1 MKITLPLLLGAVF
14 ASSAFTAET
23 PAPKPATL
31 DDSEVRITYA
41 ELKKLLAAA
50 QPPAAT
56 ATASKPPLPAAL
68 LSAVWTLDVQK
79 GRLTAEMSAQSFI
92 EGWQCIPL
100 AGADLGAIE
109 VQPPD
114 TRLVVQNDHLCL
126 LTEKI
131 GPQTLTLTFPFRSAQ
146 TITLAPSALAEL
158 EISALPEKQH
168 LRLQSGS
175 STTFIR
181 ESGRHALPASGVEV
195 TLSLESDEMPAIAAT
210 ANDDA
215 ILTTA
220 TYTTQVV
227 RDGSVLTEGTLLVRH
242 DPPLNITVMLPEA
255 ARLLQCH
262 VNGELIRPAVQNGT
276 QIDIP
281 LHDPATDGGESK
293 IELSFTS
300 TLPALQATEGEIE
313 LALPRTALFARQIDW
328 QVRLPESFDLAA
340 SGNVEP
346 QPATEAKT
354 GLNLR
359 KSLCRDQQPQA
370 RITYRKRSN

>member
-14 ASSAFTAET
+14 ATGALTAQT
-23 PAPKPATL
+23 PASKL
-31 DDSEVRITYA
+31 DDSEVRISYA
-41 ELKKLLAAA
+41 ELKRLLAAA
-50 QPPAAT
+50 QPPAAS

-92 EGWQCIPL
+92 EGWQCILL

-146 TITLAPSALAEL
+146 TITLAPSALAAL

-168 LRLQSGS
+168 LRLQGGS
-175 STTFIR
+175 STTVIR
-181 ESGRHALPASGVEV
+181 ESGRHALPASGGEV
-195 TLSLESDEMPAIAAT
+195 TLSLESDQTPALA

-242 DPPLNITVMLPEA
+242 DPPLNITVMLPET

-262 VNGELIRPAVQNGT
+262 VNGELIRPAVQNGM

-300 TLPALQATEGEIE
+300 SLPALQATEGEIE
-313 LALPRTALFARQIDW
+313 IALPRTALFARQIDW
-328 QVRLPESFDLAA
+328 QVRLPEGFDLAA

-346 QPATEAKT
+346 QPATEAKA

-359 KSLCRDQQPQA
+359 KSLCHDQQPQA